1 MLFQWRPGLEIL
13 RIKWNFVMNR
23 RLPHVAETVSTTG
36 IIGSNFTWHIDVSE
50 SLSYVGLCFP
60 VG

>member
-1 MLFQWRPGLEIL
+1 
-13 RIKWNFVMNR
+13 MNR

-60 VG
+60 VGWSSSVQGGLQDAHKSGS